1 MKNDE
6 LNKSFFFIELRI
18 KHELASATIMTIAT
32 SSPELCVSCV
42 GTFIADGDISIGTI
56 VGSAIFNILAVSA
69 CCGFFARS
77 SLNLNALLLSRDCML
92 YALSIIGLI
101 AVIYD
106 HLIMWYEAV
115 LMVFGYIFYLISN
128 Q

>member
-1 MKNDE
+1 MKHYLFLE
-6 LNKSFFFIELRI
+6 FTI
-18 KHELASATIMTIAT
+18 KHELASAIFMTIAT
-32 SSPELCVSCV
+32 SSPELCISCV
-42 GTFIADGDISIGTI
+42 GTFISDGDISIGTI

-77 SLNLNALLLSRDCML
+77 TFKLNACLLTRDCTL

-106 HLIMWYEAV
+106 HLIVWYEAV
-115 LMVFGYIFYLISN
+115 LMLFGYFIYLISN